1 MIRMCTKTTKK
12 ITNLGCHLLFFAWIY
27 KWARR
32 GAITITGDISWQI
45 ISLSALSLSLSLSSF
60 FLRYSHEEKHG
71 KLLKEAP
78 GSKCIQHD
86 RTLLLHANEDIYKD
100 VHSILPG
107 MTWFL
112 CLSQFLC
119 LNTICV
125 H

>member
-12 ITNLGCHLLFFAWIY
+12 ITNLGCHLLFFAFQMSKERSHHLQAIY
-27 KWARR
+27 QDRLY
-32 GAITITGDISWQI
+32 
-45 ISLSALSLSLSLSSF
+45 LSQLSL
-60 FLRYSHEEKHG
+60 RYMYSHEEKHG

-107 MTWFL
+107 MT
-112 CLSQFLC
+112 
-119 LNTICV
+119 
-125 H
+125 